1 MIVLLGGQEQ
11 GAKTQGMGACS
22 TGEYRNLTSFNLTAF
37 KIATYFHIL
46 MNIFIMNFCFQWTG
60 TPHWTGESDALV
72 PIIVEP
78 VVEVGFK
85 LSLTSTHQPS
95 PDTDTRDDV

>member
-46 MNIFIMNFCFQWTG
+46 MNIY
-60 TPHWTGESDALV
+60 HELL
-72 PIIVEP
+72 
-78 VVEVGFK
+78 
-85 LSLTSTHQPS
+85 LSVDGHSSL
-95 PDTDTRDDV
+95 DW